1 MERRVVLQTADQCI
15 YSIKDTNLDF
25 YLVIPNSKK
34 VSIVLGIFPD
44 MNDNDV
50 KTLPKDTDKVIVVPV
65 INSQILTNAN
75 HLDTVSFKYLD
86 NVLSYLINAVYKI
99 LTHNRLEVD
108 KKILLNNHSS
118 YSNFNDKYIEKYE
131 GRVELYNLIP
141 KEDSEPVNST
151 DDLFEPVSATTV
163 IPTFKPSE
171 PMFKNVNVDN
181 KNDTSIM
188 EQTNMGLYED
198 SSSSSNSLVS
208 DDNKEPGFIS
218 YILLGVLGAVV
229 LLVILYMVL

>member
-1 MERRVVLQTADQCI
+1 MERRVVLQTGEQCI
-15 YSIKDTNLDF
+15 YLIKDTNLDF
-25 YLVIPNSKK
+25 YLIIPNSKK
-34 VSIVLGIFPD
+34 VSIVLGLFPD

-50 KTLPKDTDKVIVVPV
+50 KTLPKDADKVVVVPV

-86 NVLSYLINAVYKI
+86 NVFSYLINATYKI

-108 KKILLNNHSS
+108 KKILLNNHSL
-118 YSNFNDKYIEKYE
+118 YSNFNDKYIEKYQ

-141 KEDSEPVNST
+141 KHNPEPIVST
-151 DDLFEPVSATTV
+151 KEVFEPVSSTTV

-171 PMFKNVNVDN
+171 PMFKNASVENKSGDVIEEQIDPILYDEPVVREPDANVNKD
-181 KNDTSIM
+181 
-188 EQTNMGLYED
+188 
-198 SSSSSNSLVS
+198 
-208 DDNKEPGFIS
+208 PGFIS
-218 YILLGVLGAVV
+218 YILLGVMSAVV